1 MRGRVVTDE
10 AAYSQALKIAAGAM
24 IYARDVDDKSWRRA
38 QEWLLK
44 ALRLRGGF
52 DDDQRV
58 KEAVLRAVLEDM
70 LKYATATYI
79 AAYLPDLRARF
90 SPDTVEELEAR
101 IRERLRRNLAKI
113 AEQFPVAH

>member
-1 MRGRVVTDE
+1 MTDE
-10 AAYSQALKIAAGAM
+10 AAYSQALRIAASALM
-24 IYARDVDDKSWRRA
+24 RARDVDDEYSSHA
-38 QEWLLK
+38 QQWFVK

-58 KEAVLRAVLEDM
+58 KEAVLRGVLEDT
-70 LKYATATYI
+70 LKCATATYI